1 MTIVDLIKATVTC
14 AAIAFLIFNY
24 PVIGQVLLIGF
35 LTLLWL
41 VYARKTFISVR
52 LRRRRA

>member
-1 MTIVDLIKATVTC
+1 MTIVDLLKATVTC

-35 LTLLWL
+35 LTLLWM
-41 VYARKTFISVR
+41 VYAHKTIMSLR
-52 LRRRRA
+52 LRRR